1 MAVEN
6 LSVRQSQQ
14 IAPAFAVLN
23 QRQVAYLKQ
32 ISIDGQRFSPVI
44 ESMVNLLV
52 SCLTADYCTPFL
64 QS

>member
-1 MAVEN
+1 MEY
-6 LSVRQSQQ
+6 LPIRQCQQ

-32 ISIDGQRFSPVI
+32 ISIDGQRFNPVSK
-44 ESMVNLLV
+44 SMVKLLV
-52 SCLTADYCTPFL
+52 SCRTADYCTPFP

>member
-6 LSVRQSQQ
+6 LSVRQCQQ

-23 QRQVAYLKQ
+23 QRQVAYLKA
-32 ISIDGQRFSPVI
+32 ISIDGQRFDPVS
-44 ESMVNLLV
+44 ESMVNSLI
-52 SCLTADYCTPFL
+52 SCLTADYCTPFP